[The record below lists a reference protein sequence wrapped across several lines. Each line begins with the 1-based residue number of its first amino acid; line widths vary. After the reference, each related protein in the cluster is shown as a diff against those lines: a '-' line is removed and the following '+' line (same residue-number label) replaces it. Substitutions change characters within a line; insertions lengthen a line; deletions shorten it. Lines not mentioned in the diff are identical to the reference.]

1 MRSSDLSGDFPA
13 PGSPSGAEADAGAE
27 TTPKETLRQF
37 FRRELLPVLETFE
50 SRRKEIVRNLGII
63 IGVVVVLALG
73 AAALF
78 HGAILA
84 TPPLGLFILIPAVG
98 LIGGA
103 VWWYTHEYR
112 KEFKTEVIGRVVTYV
127 DPSLR
132 YRPEGAIGQG
142 DFQASRLFT
151 HRIDRY
157 RGEDLVRGK
166 LGKTEIAFSEVH
178 AEYKTES
185 RDSKGHRRT
194 SWHTIFKGLYFIA
207 DFNKDFAGLTL
218 VVPDVAE
225 RLFGKLGQMF
235 QSVNVTRPGEL
246 VKLEDPE
253 FEKVFAVYGSDQVE
267 ARYILSTA
275 LMQRLLDFTKKTKCP
290 VHISFVRSQ
299 VHVAITTGRDLFEPK
314 MLQPATEFG
323 TIEEYFRDLSLAT
336 GIVEDLNLNR
346 RIWTKR

>member
-1 MRSSDLSGDFPA
+1 MSPSDLAEDFPA
-13 PGSPSGAEADAGAE
+13 PAPPADGEEE
-27 TTPKETLRQF
+27 TEPRPKETLREF
-37 FRRELLPVLETFE
+37 YRRELLPILETFE
-50 SRRKEIVRNLGII
+50 SRRKDIVRNLAII
-63 IGVVVVLALG
+63 IGVAVLLAFG
-73 AAALF
+73 AAALLF
-78 HGAILA
+78 GSILA
-84 TPPLGLFILIPAVG
+84 TPPLGLFILIPALG

-103 VWWYTHEYR
+103 VWWYTKEYR
-112 KEFKTEVIGRVVTYV
+112 KEFKTEVIGRVVTYL

-132 YRPEGAIGQG
+132 YRPEGAIGRG
-142 DFQASRLFT
+142 DFQASQLFT

-157 RGEDLVRGK
+157 RGEDLVRGR
-166 LGKTEIAFSEVH
+166 LGKTEIVFSEVH

-185 RDSKGHRRT
+185 RSSNGHRST

-275 LMQRLLDFTKKTKCP
+275 LMRRLLDFAEKTRCP
-290 VHISFVRSQ
+290 THVSFVRSQ
-299 VHVAITTGRDLFEPK
+299 VHIAITTGRDLFEPK
-314 MLQPATEFG
+314 MLRPATEFEA
-323 TIEEYFRDLSLAT
+323 IEEYFRDLSLAT